1 MTIDKW
7 TAVIMHLFV
16 LCGVRKMDEQQHA
29 YYIAAMFA
37 ELKDKFTDEEI
48 GIAARQIAETET
60 LYGAYPSL
68 AVWLKYSPAQRIQAH
83 IENSKLA
90 DIREFLCD
98 IAETDPMVF
107 DAASMAQDFVNTYGE
122 QGQFVLEEFGGIRGL
137 RGALYKA
144 SQFNRESITN
154 DFLKSWQRASTDV
167 RMNIPQLAE
176 NQTLQITKGGNN
188 E

>member
-1 MTIDKW
+1 MTLEKW
-7 TAVIMHLFV
+7 TNIIAHLFV
-16 LCGVRKMDEQQHA
+16 LCGVRKMDETQHA
-29 YYIAAMFA
+29 LYIADMFT
-37 ELKDKFTDEEI
+37 ELKNRFSDEEI
-48 GIAARQIAETET
+48 GIAARQIAETEN

-68 AVWLKYSPAQRIQAH
+68 SLWLKYAPTQRIQAH

-90 DIREFLCD
+90 DIRKFLCD

-122 QGQFVLEEFGGIRGL
+122 QGQFVLEEFGGVHGL
-137 RGALYKA
+137 RIALYKA

-176 NQTLQITKGGNN
+176 NQTLQITKGGDN